1 MSLRI
6 LLVINREPVEEI
18 VIVRIEKFRGTDE
31 IHRYR
36 VKHDDLPMGH
46 LNHLF
51 SDGALVLSQKALELV
66 NERLDVIW
74 VNTVDE
80 IGKVSDA

>member
-36 VKHDDLPMGH
+36 VKHDGLPMGH
-46 LNHLF
+46 LNHLY
-51 SDGALVLSQKALELV
+51 SDGALILAQKALTLV
-66 NERLDVIW
+66 KESLP
-74 VNTVDE
+74 
-80 IGKVSDA
+80 